1 MNHSASQ
8 SVSNSRPTQ
17 LNPKSGQSMDRKI
30 TKPKFNYKKLL
41 PLSLVIAIIAIAVYV
56 YPSINSSTT
65 FAVENQRLTVSTVQP
80 GVFEDFI
87 PVRTRVVPL
96 KTVYLDAIEGGRV
109 EKILIEDGAIVSKGQ
124 PIVQLSNTQLQLNV
138 MRNEAAVTEQ
148 LNNMRNTELSLE
160 QNRLSHKRN
169 IIDLNYQIKHLTRR
183 LEREKTIFSNG
194 SIATSQIDE
203 TRDLLEYNQQKL
215 SLTLESQKT
224 DAMMQEQQ
232 LTFLKETGY
241 RLEQSLQFARENME
255 NLNMKAPVAGKLS
268 GFDIEVGQSINRGER
283 IGQIDDPTSFKLE
296 ANIDEYYL
304 ERIDIGQKATITHN
318 QKDYYLTINKVYP
331 DVKNGQF
338 RVDFTFGEHQPG
350 GIRRGQT
357 LQAKLTLGD
366 DSNVLLIPNGAFYQ
380 DTGGHWIFVV
390 SEDGTKAFKRSI
402 KLGRKN
408 NRYIEVIEG
417 LDSNEKI
424 ITSPYSSFKEMDSL
438 NLTQ

>member
-1 MNHSASQ
+1 
-8 SVSNSRPTQ
+8 
-17 LNPKSGQSMDRKI
+17 MDRKI